1 MQKLA
6 EICIRRPVF
15 ATMLILS
22 LVVVGTAGYFNL
34 GVDRVPSVD
43 LPTLFIR
50 TSLPG
55 ASPETV
61 ETEVSQRIE
70 EVVNTVEGLE
80 ELRSI
85 SSQGQSFVIA
95 TFKLSR
101 NIDVAAQ
108 DVRDRVSSV
117 MRQLPE
123 DIDPPV
129 VQKRNNDDDPVM
141 SIAVYGPRTRREL
154 TEYAERVIKER
165 LERSVGVGEVQVTG
179 GTRRAINVWVDPDKL
194 VGFNLPVTAVR
205 DAIVRQNADVP
216 GGNVTG
222 NVREQQLRTMGKLTD
237 AKDFADLVVKTVG
250 GQPIRVKDVGYAED
264 GTKELRSVA
273 RLWKRDKDS
282 EKAEPLTT
290 VSLDIKRQSGANS
303 VEVVEGVKAQ
313 LKKIEDELPPDVK
326 IEVIR
331 DQSTYIY
338 EALHEINVHLWAG
351 SGLACLVVLAFMRNW
366 RSTLIA
372 AVAIP
377 ASVVSTFGMMWALD
391 FTLNSVTMLA
401 LVLMVGV
408 VIDDAIVVLENIFR
422 FIEEKGMAPID
433 AAREATREIGLAVLA
448 TTLSLVIIFIPVSFM
463 SSISGRFLYQFGITA
478 AVAVMVSLLVSFTLT
493 PMMSARMLKAA
504 KKKGEGEKGGQGEG
518 EAAKSAGAAAP
529 HPVTASSLHQSHAT
543 PHHASSHASA
553 SRTGFYKYIDAAYT
567 WMLRWSMTLRWGV
580 AAVALVVMWTA
591 VPLYGTVK
599 QEWIPSDVD
608 EAEFQI
614 NVTGPEGTAP
624 ESMDQAMRVIE
635 QEIMQVR
642 GVRLLLSG
650 GGFGLGAAN
659 SARVHVSIAPHEERT
674 WSLGRW
680 VYWLARLQPGKA
692 FEGNYS
698 QRDVMTDVR
707 KRLAKYRDVRPQIRN
722 YSAFSL
728 GGSPVDIDFQIR
740 GPDLVELDR
749 YANQLRDMI
758 KSGKIEGIVDA
769 DTTLKLDK
777 PELQIVPD
785 RQRAAQ
791 LGVDMRAIGS
801 ALGIMVGGDEQ
812 VTRFHDD
819 AVNDDY
825 DVQIRLVEG
834 KRNAEA
840 DIQRLYVPRD
850 NGELVALS
858 NVATIKRGLTAG
870 RIDRGDRERM
880 VAVRAGVAPG
890 YALGDRIEALK
901 KAAEE
906 LRMPSAYTTSVA
918 GKGKEL
924 ERTFGEFLTAF
935 MLSVVFMY
943 IILAMNYE
951 SLIHP
956 LTILLS
962 LPLTVPFALLS
973 LYWTDG
979 TLNLYSALGILVL
992 FGVVKKNS
1000 ILQIDHMNHLR
1011 AEGMPRAQA
1020 IIEGNRDRL
1029 RPILMT
1035 TLALVAGMLPL
1046 AIGTGPGSEERRA
1059 VAVVVIGGQSL
1070 ALLLTL
1076 LVTPVAYSF
1085 FDDIGNLIR
1094 RRKTPEL
1101 PGDTG
1106 AAPPIAVVEPGVPV
1120 AAEPVL
1126 VPPLDDDDRP
1136 KRRRKPMP
1144 V

>member
-22 LVVVGTAGYFNL
+22 LVVIGVAGYFKL

-165 LERSVGVGEVQVTG
+165 LERSVGVGEVQVMG

-222 NVREQQLRTMGKLTD
+222 SVREQQLRTMGKLTD
-237 AKDFADLVVKTVG
+237 AKDFNDLVVKTVA

-273 RLWKRDKDS
+273 RLWKREKDS
-282 EKAEPLTT
+282 DKAEPLTT

-313 LKKIEDELPPDVK
+313 LKKIEDELPADVK

-422 FIEEKGMAPID
+422 FIEEKGMAPLD

-504 KKKGEGEKGGQGEG
+504 VRKNAEGEKPCDGGMLGSG
-518 EAAKSAGAAAP
+518 DGVSSVGSSTAADHHTTPPSHHHSA
-529 HPVTASSLHQSHAT
+529 HAG
-543 PHHASSHASA
+543 A
-553 SRTGFYKYIDAAYT
+553 SRTGFYYYIDAAYT
-567 WMLRWSMTLRWGV
+567 RMLKWSMALRWGV

-591 VPLYGTVK
+591 VPLYGAVK

-614 NVTGPEGTAP
+614 NVTAPEGTAP

-659 SARVHVSIAPHEERT
+659 SARLHVSIAPHEERT
-674 WSLGRW
+674 WSLGRM
-680 VYWLARLQPGKA
+680 VYWLVRLQPGKA
-692 FEGNYS
+692 FEGNYA

-801 ALGIMVGGDEQ
+801 ALGIMVGGDDQ

-819 AVNDDY
+819 DVNDDY
-825 DVQIRLVEG
+825 DVQIRLVQG

-880 VAVRAGVAPG
+880 VAVRAGVAPNF
-890 YALGDRIEALK
+890 ALGDRIEALK

-951 SLIHP
+951 SLVHP

-973 LYWTDG
+973 LQLTQG

-1011 AEGMPRAQA
+1011 AEGMPRAMA

-1070 ALLLTL
+1070 SLLLTL

-1085 FDDIGNLIR
+1085 FDDIGNLVR
-1094 RRKTPEL
+1094 RRKTPTL

-1106 AAPPIAVVEPGVPV
+1106 AAPPVAVVEPGVPV
-1120 AAEPVL
+1120 AAEPAPDPGL
-1126 VPPLDDDDRP
+1126 EDNRP